1 MVVAFGNTPLVC
13 SGGPIKDKYS
23 HMKYKL
29 SIVILCLGMALA
41 GFAEDVVFKAHAPSQ
56 VIVGRPFQLTYS
68 VNQRSRDLRA
78 PEFTDFDYLAG
89 PYTSTSSSTSFV
101 NGHRT
106 SSFEQTYTYTLM
118 ARTPGTFTIAPATVK
133 VDGESVQS
141 NGVRITVLPE
151 DEQQSNSAAVQQSE
165 GRSNSA
171 SGQSAERSNENNI
184 FVRTIASKTRV
195 HEQEALMVTYKLY
208 FANVDVA
215 QLTNNTKLPEFTG
228 FLKQDL
234 EQGEIQ
240 TQLEHYNGRNYQT
253 AVLYRTILYP
263 QHSGDIAIEPAKFEA
278 VLRVQTQQRVR
289 SIFDDFFGSYTNV
302 TKMLTAPG
310 ATIHVSALP
319 SGKPAGFSGG
329 VGKFTMTPS
338 ISQTEVQ
345 TNDAVTIKIDIS
357 GAGNMKLVKTPSVD
371 WPEGFEP
378 YDPKVTNNFNTTTAG
393 VSGTKS
399 IEYLAIPRSAG
410 DYTIPA
416 ITFSYFDIEDKA
428 YRTLA
433 TPEYTIHVKR
443 GSGDASVTS
452 AEDKGSVYYARK
464 EDIKQLG
471 TDIRYIDTKPLKASA
486 SHPLTLSSFHLL
498 WLWYAVPALIALILL
513 IVLRKQIKENADIT
527 RVRYKRANKVAQKR
541 LKAAAAALKAGNKD
555 AFYAAIEQAAWTYLS
570 DRLSIPTA
578 ELNKDNI
585 AALLQQKGVSE
596 ALIADVK
603 NVLSTA
609 EFARYA
615 PSTDHAMDDLY
626 RDTTTLINNLENE
639 KI

>member
-1 MVVAFGNTPLVC
+1 
-13 SGGPIKDKYS
+13 
-23 HMKYKL
+23 MKAKL
-29 SIVILCLGMALA
+29 SILVLCLGITLSA
-41 GFAEDVVFKAHAPSQ
+41 FAEDVVFKAQAPSQ

-106 SSFEQTYTYTLM
+106 STFEQTYTYTLM
-118 ARTPGTFTIAPATVK
+118 AQKAGTFTISPASIK
-133 VDGESVQS
+133 VDGESYQS
-141 NGVRITVLPE
+141 NGVRIQVLPE
-151 DEQQSNSAAVQQSE
+151 DEQQAAPTQSSQTSQTGQQSQSSSQ
-165 GRSNSA
+165 SNNVS
-171 SGQSAERSNENNI
+171 SENI

-195 HEQEALMVTYKLY
+195 HEQEALMITYKLY

-263 QHSGDIAIEPAKFEA
+263 QHSGDIKIDPAKFEA
-278 VLRVQTQQRVR
+278 VLRVQTRQQVR

-319 SGKPAGFSGG
+319 SGKPTGFSGG

-338 ISQTEVQ
+338 ISQTELQ
-345 TNDAVTIKIDIS
+345 TNDAVTIKLDIS
-357 GAGNMKLVKTPSVD
+357 GAGNMKLIKTPAID

-399 IEYLAIPRSAG
+399 IEYLAIPRNAG
-410 DYTIPA
+410 EYTIPP

-433 TPEYTIHVKR
+433 TPEYTIRVKR
-443 GSGDASVTS
+443 GAGEATS
-452 AEDKGSVYYARK
+452 TGGQETGVISYTQK

-471 TDIRYIDTKPLKASA
+471 TDIRYIDTKAPKSTNPK
-486 SHPLTLSSFHLL
+486 SQITNYNHL
-498 WLWYAVPALIALILL
+498 WLFYVVPLIIAIVLL
-513 IVLRKQIKENADIT
+513 IVLRKQIKENADIN

-541 LKAAAAALKAGNKD
+541 LKAAAAALKANDKD
-555 AFYAAIEQAAWTYLS
+555 HFYEEIERAAWTYLS

-578 ELNKDNI
+578 DLNKENI
-585 AALLQQKGVSE
+585 ASILHQKGVGDD
-596 ALIADVK
+596 LINAVK
-603 NVLSTA
+603 DVLSTA

-615 PSTDHAMDDLY
+615 PATDHAMDDLY
-626 RDTTTLINNLENE
+626 TATSNLINNLENA
-639 KI
+639 KL

>member
-1 MVVAFGNTPLVC
+1 
-13 SGGPIKDKYS
+13 
-23 HMKYKL
+23 MKKSLYIILFLGIAL
-29 SIVILCLGMALA
+29 SA
-41 GFAEDVVFKAHAPSQ
+41 FAEDVVFKAQAPSQ

-101 NGHRT
+101 NGHRS
-106 SSFEQTYTYTLM
+106 SSFTQTYTYTLM
-118 ARTPGTFTIAPATVK
+118 AQKAGTFTIGPATVK
-133 VDGESVQS
+133 VDGENYQS
-141 NGVRITVLPE
+141 NGVRIQVLPE
-151 DEQQSNSAAVQQSE
+151 DEQPTAQQPQQQSPANQ
-165 GRSNSA
+165 RTQA
-171 SGQSAERSNENNI
+171 TQSSQGENVSSENL
-184 FVRTIASKTRV
+184 FVRTVASKTRV
-195 HEQEALMVTYKLY
+195 HEQEALMITYKLY

-228 FLKQDL
+228 FLKQDI

-263 QHSGDIAIEPAKFEA
+263 QHSGDIKIDPAKFEA
-278 VLRVQTQQRVR
+278 VLRVQTRQQVR

-310 ATIHVSALP
+310 VTIHVAALP

-329 VGKFTMTPS
+329 VGKFSITPS
-338 ISQTEVQ
+338 ISQTEIQ
-345 TNDAVTIKIDIS
+345 TNDAVTIKLDIT
-357 GAGNMKLVKTPSVD
+357 GAGNMKLLKTPAID

-410 DYTIPA
+410 EYTIPPL
-416 ITFSYFDIEDKA
+416 TFSYFDIEDKA
-428 YRTLA
+428 YRTLS

-443 GSGDASVTS
+443 SGASEHSGSDNDGAVVSYTH
-452 AEDKGSVYYARK
+452 K

-471 TDIRYIDTKPLKASA
+471 TDIRYIDTKPLNITHRKSQITNYN
-486 SHPLTLSSFHLL
+486 HL
-498 WLWYAVPALIALILL
+498 WLCYVVPLILA
-513 IVLRKQIKENADIT
+513 IVLLIILRKRIKENADIT

-541 LKAAAAALKAGNKD
+541 LKAAAAALKANDKD
-555 AFYAAIEQAAWTYLS
+555 HFYEEIERAAWTYLS

-585 AALLQQKGVSE
+585 AALLHEKRVSE
-596 ALIADVK
+596 DLINEVK

-615 PSTDHAMDDLY
+615 PSNDHAMDDLY
-626 RDTTTLINNLENE
+626 TATTNLINNLENE

>member
-1 MVVAFGNTPLVC
+1 
-13 SGGPIKDKYS
+13 
-23 HMKYKL
+23 MKAKL
-29 SIVILCLGMALA
+29 SILVLCLGITLSA
-41 GFAEDVVFKAHAPSQ
+41 FAEDVVFKAQAPSQ

-106 SSFEQTYTYTLM
+106 STFEQTYTYTLM
-118 ARTPGTFTIAPATVK
+118 AQKAGTFTISPASIK
-133 VDGESVQS
+133 VDGESYQS
-141 NGVRITVLPE
+141 NGVRIQVLPE
-151 DEQQSNSAAVQQSE
+151 DEQQAAPTQSSQTSQTGQQSQSSSQ
-165 GRSNSA
+165 SNNVS
-171 SGQSAERSNENNI
+171 SENI

-195 HEQEALMVTYKLY
+195 HEQEALMITYKLY

-263 QHSGDIAIEPAKFEA
+263 QHSGDIKIDPAKFEA
-278 VLRVQTQQRVR
+278 VLRVQTRQQVR

-338 ISQTEVQ
+338 ISQTELQ
-345 TNDAVTIKIDIS
+345 TNDAVTIKLDIS
-357 GAGNMKLVKTPSVD
+357 GAGNMKLIKTPAID

-399 IEYLAIPRSAG
+399 IEYLAIPRNAG
-410 DYTIPA
+410 EYTIPP

-433 TPEYTIHVKR
+433 TPEYTIRVKR
-443 GSGDASVTS
+443 GAGEATS
-452 AEDKGSVYYARK
+452 TGGQETGVISYTQK

-471 TDIRYIDTKPLKASA
+471 TDIRYIDTKAPKSTNPK
-486 SHPLTLSSFHLL
+486 SQITNYNHL
-498 WLWYAVPALIALILL
+498 WLFYVVPLIIAIVLL
-513 IVLRKQIKENADIT
+513 IVLRKQIKENADIN

-541 LKAAAAALKAGNKD
+541 LKAAAAALKANDKD
-555 AFYAAIEQAAWTYLS
+555 HFYEEIERAAWTYLS

-578 ELNKDNI
+578 DLNKENI
-585 AALLQQKGVSE
+585 ASILYQKGVGDD
-596 ALIADVK
+596 LINAVK
-603 NVLSTA
+603 DVLSTA

-615 PSTDHAMDDLY
+615 PATDHAMDDLY
-626 RDTTTLINNLENE
+626 TATSNLINNLENA
-639 KI
+639 KL

>member
-1 MVVAFGNTPLVC
+1 MR
-13 SGGPIKDKYS
+13 
-23 HMKYKL
+23 YKL
-29 SIVILCLGMALA
+29 FFLLSFIGIALSA
-41 GFAEDVVFKAHAPSQ
+41 VADEVVFQAQAPKQ
-56 VIVGRPFQLTYS
+56 VIVGRPFQLTFT

-78 PEFTDFDYLAG
+78 PEFTDFDVLAG

-106 SSFEQTYTYTLM
+106 SSFSQTYTYTLM
-118 ARTPGTFTIAPATVK
+118 AQREGTFTIQPATVK
-133 VDGESVQS
+133 VDGEQVQS

-151 DEQQSNSAAVQQSE
+151 DQQPQQSSQNYQQSA
-165 GRSNSA
+165 NSQQPTANSQQPTA
-171 SGQSAERSNENNI
+171 SSENI

-195 HEQEALMVTYKLY
+195 HEQEALMITYKLY

-234 EQGEIQ
+234 DQGEIQ

-263 QHSGDIAIEPAKFEA
+263 QHSGDIQIDPAKFEA
-278 VLRVQTQQRVR
+278 VLRVQTRQQVR

-310 ATIHVSALP
+310 VTIHVASLP

-329 VGKFTMTPS
+329 VGKFSLTPS
-338 ISQTEVQ
+338 ISQTELQ
-345 TNDAVTIKIDIS
+345 TNDAVTIKLDIT
-357 GAGNMKLVKTPSVD
+357 GAGNMKLLKTPAID

-399 IEYLAIPRSAG
+399 IEYLAIPRSPG
-410 DYTIPA
+410 EYTIPA
-416 ITFSYFDIEDKA
+416 VKFSYFDIEEKA
-428 YRTLA
+428 YRTLS

-443 GSGDASVTS
+443 GNGGNGANDANGEGAVVSYTQ
-452 AEDKGSVYYARK
+452 K

-471 TDIRYIDTKPLKASA
+471 TDIRYIDTKPLKSPKHSA
-486 SHPLTLSSFHLL
+486 FSIQHSVIWLFYFVPFVIACVLL
-498 WLWYAVPALIALILL
+498 V
-513 IVLRKQIKENADIT
+513 VLRKQIKENADIN

-541 LKAAAAALKAGNKD
+541 LKAAAKALKANDKD

-585 AALLQQKGVSE
+585 ASLLHEKGVSE
-596 ALIADVK
+596 TLIGEVK

-615 PSTDHAMDDLY
+615 PSTDHAMSDLY
-626 RDTTTLINNLENE
+626 EATTQMINNLEEE
-639 KI
+639 KL

>member
-1 MVVAFGNTPLVC
+1 
-13 SGGPIKDKYS
+13 
-23 HMKYKL
+23 
-29 SIVILCLGMALA
+29 MALT
-41 GFAEDVVFKAHAPSQ
+41 GFAEDVVFKAQAPGQ
-56 VIVGRPFQLTYS
+56 VIVGRPFQLTYT
-68 VNQRSRDLRA
+68 VNQRSRDMRA
-78 PEFTDFDYLAG
+78 PEFTDFDLLAG

-106 SSFEQTYTYTLM
+106 SSFTQTYTYTLM
-118 ARTPGTFTIAPATVK
+118 AQKAGTFTIAPATVK
-133 VDGESVQS
+133 VDGQNVQS

-151 DEQQSNSAAVQQSE
+151 DEQPTANSQQQTANSQKPTANSGAVQQSE
-165 GRSNSA
+165 GRSNS
-171 SGQSAERSNENNI
+171 ENL

-195 HEQEALMVTYKLY
+195 HEQEALLLTYKLY

-263 QHSGDIAIEPAKFEA
+263 QHSGDIKIDPAHFEA
-278 VLRVQTQQRVR
+278 VLRVQTRQQVR

-310 ATIHVSALP
+310 VTIHAAPLP
-319 SGKPAGFSGG
+319 AGKPAGFSGG
-329 VGKFTMTPS
+329 VGKFNLTPS
-338 ISQTEVQ
+338 ISQTELQ
-345 TNDAVTIKIDIS
+345 TNDAVTIKLDIT
-357 GAGNMKLVKTPSVD
+357 GAGNMKLIKTPAVD

-410 DYTIPA
+410 EYTIPSVK
-416 ITFSYFDIEDKA
+416 FSYFDIEDKA
-428 YRTLA
+428 YKTLS

-443 GSGDASVTS
+443 GANDEPTANGQGPATAVSYSH
-452 AEDKGSVYYARK
+452 K

-471 TDIRYIDTKPLKASA
+471 SDIRYIDTKPLKTAKA
-486 SHPLTLSSFHLL
+486 NGQKLTANSHVWLCYVVPLI
-498 WLWYAVPALIALILL
+498 IAIVLL
-513 IVLRKQIKENADIT
+513 IVLRKQIQEAADIN

-541 LKAAAAALKAGNKD
+541 LKAAAAALKAND
-555 AFYAAIEQAAWTYLS
+555 QNAFYAAIEQAAWTYLS
-570 DRLSIPTA
+570 DRFSIPTA

-585 AALLQQKGVSE
+585 ASLLRQKGVSDS
-596 ALIADVK
+596 LIKEVM

-615 PSTDHAMDDLY
+615 PPTDHAMDDLY
-626 RDTTTLINNLENE
+626 TATTNLINNLE

>member
-1 MVVAFGNTPLVC
+1 MRKVLNIVLFIGLA
-13 SGGPIKDKYS
+13 
-23 HMKYKL
+23 L
-29 SIVILCLGMALA
+29 SAWA
-41 GFAEDVVFKAHAPSQ
+41 DDVQFKAQAPAQ
-56 VIVGRPFQLTYS
+56 VIVGRPFQLTYT

-78 PEFTDFDYLAG
+78 PEFTDFDVLAG

-106 SSFEQTYTYTLM
+106 SSFTQTYTYTLM
-118 ARTPGTFTIAPATVK
+118 AQRAGTFTIGPATVK
-133 VDGESVQS
+133 VDGENIQS
-141 NGVRITVLPE
+141 NGVRIQVLPE
-151 DEQQSNSAAVQQSE
+151 DEQPGASSRQTGGAASAEE
-165 GRSNSA
+165 GSQTSQAN
-171 SGQSAERSNENNI
+171 SGQVSSENI
-184 FVRTIASKTRV
+184 FVRTITSKTRV
-195 HEQEALMVTYKLY
+195 HEQEALLITYKLY

-228 FLKQDL
+228 FLKQEL

-240 TQLEHYNGRNYQT
+240 TELEHYNGRNYQT
-253 AVLYRTILYP
+253 AVLYRTVLYP
-263 QHSGDIAIEPAKFEA
+263 QHSGEIKIDPARFEA
-278 VLRVQTQQRVR
+278 VMRVQTQQRVR

-310 ATIHVSALP
+310 LTVHVAPLP

-329 VGKFTMTPS
+329 VGRFSLTPS
-338 ISQTEVQ
+338 ISQTELQ
-345 TNDAVTIKIDIS
+345 ANEAVTIKLDIT
-357 GAGNMKLVKTPSVD
+357 GAGNMKLIKTPAID

-378 YDPKVTNNFNTTTAG
+378 YDPKVTNDFRTTTSG

-410 DYTIPA
+410 EYTIPA
-416 ITFSYFDIEDKA
+416 VKFSYFDIDQKA
-428 YRTLA
+428 YKTLS
-433 TPEYTIHVKR
+433 TPEYTIRVKR
-443 GSGDASVTS
+443 GTSSRQTGGVAS
-452 AEDKGSVYYARK
+452 AEEGSEAVYYAQK

-471 TDIRYIDTKPLKASA
+471 TDIRYIDTKPLKESKAYRGQSTKYIWLFYVV
-486 SHPLTLSSFHLL
+486 PL
-498 WLWYAVPALIALILL
+498 LITIILL
-513 IVLRKQIKENADIT
+513 LILRKQIKEAADVT

-541 LKAAAAALKAGNKD
+541 LKAAAAALKANDKE
-555 AFYAAIEQAAWTYLS
+555 AFYAAIESAAWTYLS

-578 ELNKDNI
+578 DLNKDNI
-585 AALLQQKGVSE
+585 ASILSKKGVSD

-626 RDTTTLINNLENE
+626 TATTNLINNLEDE
-639 KI
+639 KL

>member
-1 MVVAFGNTPLVC
+1 MKRLV
-13 SGGPIKDKYS
+13 
-23 HMKYKL
+23 
-29 SIVILCLGMALA
+29 SIVCVLGIALA
-41 GFAEDVVFKAHAPSQ
+41 SFAEDVVFKAQAPSQ
-56 VIVGRPFQLTYS
+56 VIVGRPFQLTFS

-78 PEFTDFDYLAG
+78 PEFTDFDVLAG

-106 SSFEQTYTYTLM
+106 SSFSQTYTYTLM
-118 ARTPGTFTIAPATVK
+118 AQKAGTFTIAPATIK

-151 DEQQSNSAAVQQSE
+151 DEVVPDETGKTPDGKGNNTTNQAT
-165 GRSNSA
+165 
-171 SGQSAERSNENNI
+171 QSAQSSNGQVSSENI

-195 HEQEALMVTYKLY
+195 HEQEALMITYKLY

-263 QHSGDIAIEPAKFEA
+263 QHSGDIKIEPAKFEA

-329 VGKFTMTPS
+329 VGKFSMTPS

-345 TNDAVTIKIDIS
+345 TNDAVTIKIDIT
-357 GAGNMKLVKTPSVD
+357 GTGNMKLIKTPAVD

-410 DYTIPA
+410 DYTIPPV
-416 ITFSYFDIEDKA
+416 TFSYFDTEDKA
-428 YRTLA
+428 YRTLS

-443 GSGDASVTS
+443 GSGSGRSEASEEGAIVSYTQ
-452 AEDKGSVYYARK
+452 K

-471 TDIRYIDTKPLKASA
+471 TDIRYIDTKPQKKSTEYRIQNTDLIWLFYLV
-486 SHPLTLSSFHLL
+486 PL
-498 WLWYAVPALIALILL
+498 LIAGVVL
-513 IVLRKQIKENADIT
+513 IVLRKQIKENADIS
-527 RVRYKRANKVAQKR
+527 RVKYKRANKVAQKR
-541 LKAAAAALKAGNKD
+541 LKAAAAALKANNKD

-585 AALLQQKGVSE
+585 AQLLSSKGVSE
-596 ALIADVK
+596 NLIKEVK

-626 RDTTTLINNLENE
+626 RATTQLINNLEDQ

>member
-1 MVVAFGNTPLVC
+1 MR
-13 SGGPIKDKYS
+13 
-23 HMKYKL
+23 HKL
-29 SIVILCLGMALA
+29 FILLSVLGMALSC
-41 GFAEDVVFKAHAPSQ
+41 FAEDVVFKAQAPGQ
-56 VIVGRPFQLTYS
+56 VIVGRPFQLTYT

-78 PEFTDFDYLAG
+78 PEFSNFDVLAG

-106 SSFEQTYTYTLM
+106 SSFSQTYTYTLM
-118 ARTPGTFTIAPATVK
+118 AQKAGTFTIAPATIK
-133 VDGESVQS
+133 VDGENVQS
-141 NGVRITVLPE
+141 NGVRIQVLPE
-151 DEQQSNSAAVQQSE
+151 DEQSAEQQSNSASGPTATRSNSGAVQQSE
-165 GRSNSA
+165 ERSNSD
-171 SGQSAERSNENNI
+171 NL

-228 FLKQDL
+228 FLKQEL

-263 QHSGDIAIEPAKFEA
+263 QHSGDIKIDPAHFEA
-278 VLRVQTQQRVR
+278 VLRVQTRQQVR

-310 ATIHVSALP
+310 VTIHVSALP
-319 SGKPAGFSGG
+319 GGKPAGFSGG
-329 VGKFTMTPS
+329 VGKFSLTPT
-338 ISQTEVQ
+338 ISQTELQ
-345 TNDAVTIKIDIS
+345 TNDAVTIKLDIT
-357 GAGNMKLVKTPSVD
+357 GAGNMKLLKTPAID

-399 IEYLAIPRSAG
+399 IEYLAIPRSPG
-410 DYTIPA
+410 EYTIPSVK
-416 ITFSYFDIEDKA
+416 FSYFDIEDKV
-428 YRTLA
+428 YKTLS
-433 TPEYTIHVKR
+433 TPEYTIHVRR
-443 GSGDASVTS
+443 GANESPANGQEPVAVSYTH
-452 AEDKGSVYYARK
+452 K

-471 TDIRYIDTKPLKASA
+471 SDIRYIDTKPLKQSKIADRQR
-486 SHPLTLSSFHLL
+486 LTANSQTI
-498 WLWYAVPALIALILL
+498 WLWYIVPLVIAILL
-513 IVLRKQIKENADIT
+513 LVVMRKQIKEAADIN

-541 LKAAAAALKAGNKD
+541 LKAAATALKANDK
-555 AFYAAIEQAAWTYLS
+555 AKFYEEIERAAWTYLS

-585 AALLQQKGVSE
+585 ASLLRQKGVSE
-596 ALIADVK
+596 ARVDEVMQ
-603 NVLSTA
+603 VLSTA

-615 PSTDHAMDDLY
+615 PSTDHTMDDLY
-626 RDTTTLINNLENE
+626 TATTNLINNLENE

>member
-1 MVVAFGNTPLVC
+1 M
-13 SGGPIKDKYS
+13 SR
-23 HMKYKL
+23 KL
-29 SIVILCLGMALA
+29 IILSVILFSAVAVSVC
-41 GFAEDVVFKAHAPSQ
+41 AEDVVFKAQAPSQ

-106 SSFEQTYTYTLM
+106 SSFTQTYTYTLM
-118 ARTPGTFTIAPATVK
+118 ARSAGSFTIGPASVK
-133 VDGESVQS
+133 VDGESYQS
-141 NGVRITVLPE
+141 NGVRIQVLPE
-151 DEQQSNSAAVQQSE
+151 DEQPGASSRQTGGAASAEE
-165 GRSNSA
+165 GK
-171 SGQSAERSNENNI
+171 QSAQSSQGSNVSSENI

-195 HEQEALMVTYKLY
+195 HEQEALMITYKLY

-263 QHSGDIAIEPAKFEA
+263 QHSGDIKIDPAKFEA
-278 VLRVQTQQRVR
+278 VIRVQTQQRVR

-319 SGKPAGFSGG
+319 SGKPAGFSRG
-329 VGKFTMTPS
+329 VGKFTMKPS
-338 ISQTEVQ
+338 ISQTELQ
-345 TNDAVTIKIDIS
+345 ANDAVTIKIDIT
-357 GAGNMKLVKTPSVD
+357 GAGNMKLIKTPTVD
-371 WPEGFEP
+371 WPEGFEL

-399 IEYLAIPRSAG
+399 IEYLAIPRNAG
-410 DYTIPA
+410 EYTIPP
-416 ITFSYFDIEDKA
+416 IKFSYFDIEDKE
-428 YRTLA
+428 YRTLES
-433 TPEYTIHVKR
+433 PEYTIRVKR
-443 GSGDASVTS
+443 GTGDNGGNGQEAGVISYTQ
-452 AEDKGSVYYARK
+452 K

-471 TDIRYIDTKPLKASA
+471 TDIRYIDTKAPSGKTEYRIQNTDLI
-486 SHPLTLSSFHLL
+486 
-498 WLWYAVPALIALILL
+498 WLWYVVPFVLTLVILV
-513 IVLRKQIKENADIT
+513 ILRKQIKENADAT

-541 LKAAAAALKAGNKD
+541 LKAAAAALKANNKD
-555 AFYAAIEQAAWTYLS
+555 AFYAAIEQAAWIYLS

-585 AALLQQKGVSE
+585 AALLREKGVGDE
-596 ALIADVK
+596 LIGEVK

-626 RDTTTLINNLENE
+626 QATTNLINNLENQ